1 MDFDLSDHVS
11 IVTGASKGLGKAMV
25 EALVEEGA
33 SVFAVARDRDKLQ
46 ELENQNPE
54 SVRIETFYFL
64 DPNSLSRILKKAVE
78 EFGRVNSIVNNAG
91 IAPASDS
98 LQTET
103 SEFENVFKVNL
114 LAPMVICQAA
124 AQYFIDT
131 ETTGSIVNISST
143 AGLKGKSNLAAYSA
157 SKGGMLRLTES
168 LSAEWARH
176 GVRVNAI
183 APGAF
188 ETDAQKA
195 VLENQKILDA
205 RLRKIPARRMGKPK
219 EIGPL
224 VCYLVSDLSSFV
236 TGSTFVIDGGE
247 VAKL

>member
-54 SVRIETFYFL
+54 SVRIETFDFS

-131 ETTGSIVNISST
+131 ETKGSIVNISST

>member
-54 SVRIETFYFL
+54 SVRIETFDFS